1 MEFRRYKMQAIKKQF
16 IVDNMNRKVAVQI
29 DYKTFSKIEEIL
41 ENYAL
46 YQLME
51 KYDDNESLNL
61 EQAKNYYQKLEKS
74 E

>member
-1 MEFRRYKMQAIKKQF
+1 MQTIQKQF
-16 IVDNMNRKVAVQI
+16 VVDNMNRKVAVQI

-51 KYDDNESLNL
+51 EYDDNESLNL
-61 EQAKNYYQKLEKS
+61 EEAKNYYQTLEKA
-74 E
+74 

>member
-1 MEFRRYKMQAIKKQF
+1 MQAIQKQF
-16 IVDNMNRKVAVQI
+16 VVDNMNRKVAVQI

-51 KYDDNESLNL
+51 EYDDN
-61 EQAKNYYQKLEKS
+61 KS
-74 E
+74 FLTSYELRRMSRLRNQSSQITT

>member
-1 MEFRRYKMQAIKKQF
+1 MQAIQKQF
-16 IVDNMNRKVAVQI
+16 VIDNMNRKVAVQI

-51 KYDDNESLNL
+51 EYDDNESLNL
-61 EQAKNYYQKLEKS
+61 EQAKNYYLTLGKAE
-74 E
+74 